1 MSFSCTAGQPETFE
15 GRGGFRKLGHTFF
28 AVLKV
33 KDNLFQ
39 NSFKNNLFQIQ
50 KVLVNIPVR
59 AYNFKNPQQLQTF
72 LRRKIKCYVYHPIPY
87 NWRSFSIG
95 DQTVAIMD
103 HCCYYFDSP
112 WKVKALYAITMSRA
126 HFRVNLHSVVPW
138 MSRDAFLE
146 TGTISKI

>member
-1 MSFSCTAGQPETFE
+1 MSFSCTGGQPETFE
-15 GRGGFRKLGHTFF
+15 GRGGFCKLGHTFF

-72 LRRKIKCYVYHPIPY
+72 LRRKIKSYVYHPIPY
-87 NWRSFSIG
+87 NWPSLSIG
-95 DQTVAIMD
+95 YQAVAIMN
-103 HCCYYFDSP
+103 HCCYYFDDL
-112 WKVKALYAITMSRA
+112 WTVKALCLIIMSRT
-126 HFRVNLHSVVPW
+126 HFRVNIYS
-138 MSRDAFLE
+138 AFP
-146 TGTISKI
+146 